1 MKKATPLFAISFGV
15 LFVVLTTLRD
25 SKDYKNLK
33 LMQDE
38 SSISNTKMTGIYNST
53 VDRINIT
60 ITDKSLLDRINKELI
75 NNLKPSDENNIL
87 GVQITRIIFEI
98 TKGNNKF

>member
-15 LFVVLTTLRD
+15 LFVVLMTLRD

-38 SSISNTKMTGIYNST
+38 SSISNTKMTGIYNLT
-53 VDRINIT
+53 DDRINLQ
-60 ITDKSLLDRINKELI
+60 LL
-75 NNLKPSDENNIL
+75 
-87 GVQITRIIFEI
+87 
-98 TKGNNKF
+98 TKAC